1 MRAYRRLW
9 RIALILIVIGTG
21 LLPRGAFAAH
31 EGRVFGTGGEGVW
44 LKAAARLDA
53 GRVTLL
59 SEGTPLHLL
68 QGPLRAGNDLWWAR
82 VEASG
87 QEGWIV
93 ADYLLM
99 ETTAAATATPAA
111 AAPPPAAPTALGIG
125 GWAKVINTYSTSG
138 LRLRADAA
146 PWAALLAI
154 IPEGSLVQIVGAPK
168 AGGNG
173 NQWYQIAAAGQVG
186 WSDGTYLEPAA
197 APAASTPAP
206 APAPTA
212 TPIPS
217 TPPPPATAPT
227 PAAAPTT
234 TGLVAGVW
242 AIVTDTTGTTGL
254 RLRAAPAPW
263 EQLIAILPEGA
274 KLKILEGPTNGGNG
288 NAWYR
293 VAWDT
298 SWGWVDGTYLVASGA
313 PVNGTAPATPV
324 ATPVSTTSGGT
335 ASGNAVVQV
344 ALAQVG
350 KQYVWGSTGPDTFDC
365 SGLTVYVARKAL
377 GVTLP
382 RVAAEQALAGIHV
395 EEANL
400 LPGDLLFYQNTYQPG
415 ITHVGVYIG
424 NRRWVDAADES
435 TGVIVSGMDEF
446 YWKSRYVGARRIT

>member
-1 MRAYRRLW
+1 MRAHRRLW
-9 RIALILIVIGTG
+9 RIALILIVIGIG

-44 LKAAARLDA
+44 LKAAARLDS
-53 GRVTLL
+53 GRITLL

-68 QGPLRAGNDLWWAR
+68 QGPLRAGDNLWWAR

-93 ADYLLM
+93 ADYLVM
-99 ETTAAATATPAA
+99 DTTAAATATPAA
-111 AAPPPAAPTALGIG
+111 PTPTPAATPPTLGVG
-125 GWAKVINTYSTSG
+125 GWAKVINTYTTTG

-146 PWAALLAI
+146 PWAELLAI
-154 IPEGSLVQIVGAPK
+154 IPEGSLVQIIGAPK

-173 NQWYQIAAAGQVG
+173 NPWYQIAADGQAG
-186 WSDGTYLEPAA
+186 WSDGTYLEPAT

-212 TPIPS
+212 TPAPS
-217 TPPPPATAPT
+217 TTAPPAAAPT
-227 PAAAPTT
+227 PVAAPTT
-234 TGLVAGVW
+234 TGLAAGVW
-242 AIVTDTTGTTGL
+242 ATVTATTGTSGL

-263 EQLIAILPEGA
+263 ERLIAILPEGT
-274 KLKILEGPTNGGNG
+274 KLKILEGPANGGNG

-298 SWGWVDGTYLVASGA
+298 SWGWVDGTYLVASS
-313 PVNGTAPATPV
+313 APAAAPV
-324 ATPVSTTSGGT
+324 ATPVNTTGGGT
-335 ASGNAVVQV
+335 ASGNALVQV

-350 KQYVWGSTGPDTFDC
+350 KKYVWGGTGPDIFDC

-382 RVAAEQALAGIHV
+382 RVAVEQALAGVHV

-424 NRRWVDAADES
+424 NRRWVNAADES
-435 TGVIVSGMDEF
+435 TGVIVSSMDES